1 MSFFAQTHF
10 REAGEADKSVSAV
23 SIRLHSP
30 CRTDITAHR
39 RNTDLPFRKARRKK

>member
-10 REAGEADKSVSAV
+10 REAGEADKCVGAV

-30 CRTDITAHR
+30 GRADITAHR
-39 RNTDLPFRKARRKK
+39 RNTNLPFRKTRRKK